1 MNMLSGAE
9 EGAQGAPFESYKLAA
24 VRLAEAVRLAS
35 RGNDSENDMV
45 LELSGA
51 VNLFLRETGIALAF
65 GNALEDLE
73 GVPNFGSEFS
83 ELTTDGFA
91 KDLQALPWISIR
103 PYRDDEC
110 GAYIENNKTGTT
122 VHVMAVLRQS
132 GVLVCDLRAVVHSH
146 AAGFRVR
153 VDPVAGRARATS
165 ACGRSQVALTAHRR
179 AALCRS

>member
-1 MNMLSGAE
+1 MLSGAE

-51 VNLFLRETGIALAF
+51 VNQFLRETGIALAF

-73 GVPNFGSEFS
+73 GVPNFDLEFS
-83 ELTTDGFA
+83 EPTTDGFA

-103 PYRDDEC
+103 PYRYDEC
-110 GAYIENNKTGTT
+110 GAYVENNKTGSA
-122 VHVMAVLRQS
+122 VHVMACSAKIQDSFMLS
-132 GVLVCDLRAVVHSH
+132 GVRRCDSGH
-146 AAGFRVR
+146 
-153 VDPVAGRARATS
+153 
-165 ACGRSQVALTAHRR
+165 
-179 AALCRS
+179 

>member
-1 MNMLSGAE
+1 MLSGAE

-73 GVPNFGSEFS
+73 GVPNFG
-83 ELTTDGFA
+83 LAGILRADHRRLRQGPPGPA
-91 KDLQALPWISIR
+91 VDLDPALP
-103 PYRDDEC
+103 
-110 GAYIENNKTGTT
+110 
-122 VHVMAVLRQS
+122 LR
-132 GVLVCDLRAVVHSH
+132 
-146 AAGFRVR
+146 RVR
-153 VDPVAGRARATS
+153 G
-165 ACGRSQVALTAHRR
+165 QRR
-179 AALCRS
+179 EQQDG

>member
-65 GNALEDLE
+65 GNALENLE
-73 GVPNFGSEFS
+73 GVAEPRVNHAQQRRPVRPSEHLR
-83 ELTTDGFA
+83 ELRRQRCYCAADRGWAGGRFA
-91 KDLQALPWISIR
+91 
-103 PYRDDEC
+103 
-110 GAYIENNKTGTT
+110 
-122 VHVMAVLRQS
+122 
-132 GVLVCDLRAVVHSH
+132 
-146 AAGFRVR
+146 
-153 VDPVAGRARATS
+153 
-165 ACGRSQVALTAHRR
+165 
-179 AALCRS
+179 

>member
-1 MNMLSGAE
+1 MLSGAE

-51 VNLFLRETGIALAF
+51 VNQFLRETGIALAF

-73 GVPNFGSEFS
+73 GVPNFGLEFS

-103 PYRDDEC
+103 PYRYDEC
-110 GAYIENNKTGTT
+110 GAYIENNKTSAT
-122 VHVMAVLRQS
+122 VHVMACSAKIQDSYMLS
-132 GVLVCDLRAVVHSH
+132 GVR
-146 AAGFRVR
+146 RWT
-153 VDPVAGRARATS
+153 TS
-165 ACGRSQVALTAHRR
+165 FASRHRFI
-179 AALCRS
+179 